1 MVKLIPNMPE
11 DVLAFD
17 IIGEYRIKD
26 VKILE
31 RLFLNKTR
39 NHKKV
44 NILAKIDHLDLSKT
58 TLKAFWEDFTFALQ
72 YYKDIKKIAI
82 VGNNDFQ
89 KYIIKLD
96 SWFFDNEKHGRVE
109 KYFDVKEIKD
119 ARTFVSKEVVT
130 A

>member
-44 NILAKIDHLDLSKT
+44 NILAKIDKLDLSKT

-72 YYKDIKKIAI
+72 YYKDVRKMAI
-82 VGNNDFQ
+82 VGSNDFQ
-89 KYIIKLD
+89 RYLIKLD
-96 SWFFDNEKHGRVE
+96 SWFFDNKKHGREE
-109 KYFDVKEIKD
+109 KYFDIKEIKD
-119 ARTFVSKEVVT
+119 AHSYVSKEAVI